1 MFHFRQEINEIHE
14 ILRTLKKLSPRVME
28 KMRDTDSHP
37 RTNSVTRSHGAT
49 NGIIGAAPAFLSFID
64 DEDDFEVDTTLLD
77 SPALS
82 LLEEEDVCTENEMG
96 C

>member
-1 MFHFRQEINEIHE
+1 
-14 ILRTLKKLSPRVME
+14 
-28 KMRDTDSHP
+28 MRDTDSHP
-37 RTNSVTRSHGAT
+37 HTNSVIRGNGAT
-49 NGIIGAAPAFLSFID
+49 NGIIGASPAFLSFIDD

-82 LLEEEDVCTENEMG
+82 LLEEEDVCNENEMG